1 MQTKDGIMDDLREA
15 INHWLESRKNRS
27 LTMLANR
34 TNRAYSTIRYIAQ
47 GERLPNES
55 TILAITDIVMT
66 TQQRVKF
73 FKRYFPQI
81 GDMMEKAYA
90 PDIREEEHHE
100 MLRRFINRE
109 PHNRIFNMAAT
120 SRGTTRTA
128 VRKLLGQLGDEALQ
142 EMIDEGFLLAEDD
155 DVVRYSSRSWAVNNI
170 DDILTLLRSSL
181 QHFDRDL
188 IGTDGAALVHMT
200 ASVRPEEIPRIKELV
215 SRFAQELSQLK
226 NRPEAEGNVPFFC
239 NLAYSVYDKN
249 QWLSEDHQKGPN
261 V

>member
-1 MQTKDGIMDDLREA
+1 MQTKEGIMDDLRLA
-15 INHWLESRKNRS
+15 INQWLESRKNRS

-66 TQQRVKF
+66 TQERVKF

-81 GDMMEKAYA
+81 GEMMEKAYA
-90 PDIREEEHHE
+90 PDVREEEHHE

-120 SRGTTRTA
+120 SYGTSRSAIT
-128 VRKLLGQLGDEALQ
+128 KLLGQVGEEALQ
-142 EMIDEGFLLAEDD
+142 EMLDEGFLLAEDR
-155 DVVRYSSRSWAVNNI
+155 DVVRYSSRSWALNNI

-200 ASVRPEEIPRIKELV
+200 ASVRPEEIPKIKELI
-215 SRFAQELSQLK
+215 SRFSQELSLLK
-226 NRPEAEGNVPFFC
+226 NHPEAEGQVPFFC
-239 NLAYSVYDKN
+239 NVAYSVYDKN
-249 QWLSEDHQKGPN
+249 QLFPRD
-261 V
+261 